1 MNRPVARLITVAI
14 AVMAA
19 ALAGCQ
25 GPVEA
30 PPAVQPSGEQAIEP
44 TTPQPSPTPF
54 PPPGKVFIGV
64 QTNTGP
70 SDFTAVDAFTAA
82 TSYQPRA
89 LQFSQGWAHDPFR
102 PEPFNAIVDR
112 GMLPIL
118 SWEPWDYTRPGRA
131 TSSGD
136 QPAYRLAAIIDGTY
150 DDYIHSWANG
160 IATLPYPVVM
170 RFAHE
175 MNGFWY
181 PWCEQSNANQPGQY
195 VAAWRHIH
203 DIFTAAGAHNVTW
216 LWSPN
221 VTYPGAQPLANLY
234 PGDAYVDW
242 IGLSG
247 YYGTAGREA
256 YIGFEDI
263 FAATLTE
270 LGSFSRKPIVITETG
285 ATNATGRQ
293 AEWIKEMF
301 AHLPRHP
308 EVIGVI
314 WFEADK
320 EVDWRIAHAPA
331 AAAAFGAGASNA
343 VYDTVWAPNGIPRTT
358 L

>member
-1 MNRPVARLITVAI
+1 VKRRASGLI
-14 AVMAA
+14 AVALSFAA
-19 ALAGCQ
+19 AGLVGCT
-25 GPVEA
+25 GAVDV
-30 PPAVQPSGEQAIEP
+30 PPAVQPSAGAAEP
-44 TTPQPSPTPF
+44 TTPPPPPVPF

-64 QTNTGP
+64 QTNVGP
-70 SDFTAVDAFTAA
+70 SDFTAVDAFAAA
-82 TSYQPRA
+82 TGYRPRT

-102 PEPFNAIVDR
+102 PEPFNAIADR
-112 GMLPIL
+112 GMLPIV

-136 QPAYRLAAIIDGTY
+136 QPAYRLGAIIDGTY
-150 DDYIHSWANG
+150 DTYIRSWASG
-160 IATLPYPVVM
+160 IASLPYPVVM

-195 VAAWRHIH
+195 
-203 DIFTAAGAHNVTW
+203 IFTAAGADNVAW

-256 YIGFEDI
+256 YIGFEEI
-263 FAATLTE
+263 FAATFSE
-270 LGSFSRKPIVITETG
+270 LASFSRKPIVITETG

-293 AEWIKEMF
+293 AEWINDMF
-301 AHLPRHP
+301 TQLPRHP

-320 EVDWRIAHAPA
+320 EVDWRIANAPA
-331 AAAAFGAGASNA
+331 AAAAFAANASNA
-343 VYDTVWAPNGIPRTT
+343 LYDTAWTPNGIPRKSP
-358 L
+358 